1 MYPSGFEPVQEVDH
15 VQPDPIEERRVGSSW
30 KIWAIVMLVI
40 AAFALLF
47 VVFGQPESATD
58 TTLTPP
64 TLEG

>member
-1 MYPSGFEPVQEVDH
+1 MYPSGFESAQEMDH
-15 VQPDPIEERRVGSSW
+15 IQADPIEERRIGSSW
-30 KIWAIVMLVI
+30 KTWVIVMLVI

-47 VVFGQPESATD
+47 VVFGQPESGTE